1 MQKQLVILPVV
12 LVLQNFVDLANPQNV
27 IILRTLFI
35 IVSGLT
41 YLMWQQ
47 ILQKI
52 EAKRD
57 MTPIWV
63 KKAAAPSLASMFGG
77 SGAAADANAEWLQ
90 TTYYE
95 HEKTKASEAAKQL
108 LTGGAMQFGL
118 FSLWM
123 NVQLPLAINLIMGP
137 WGAYDDPIVK
147 QYLLGERIE
156 RPYGE
161 VLEDPATAA
170 PATTAPGVADA
181 PLSGQIADGPA
192 ATADAA
198 VEETILRTW
207 EAEEPV
213 DVEVFDRLAA
223 AGKPIAT
230 HAVASDGWTALMVVA
245 GGPHHPKRAV
255 PRLLELGAVPE
266 AADKDGWTALS
277 WAAFH
282 DNAAAIEAICAHV
295 LASAGGRSRLARLL
309 AAKSTGGETP
319 GSTALEVAQQA
330 KAEAAAAALRRF
342 AEAGADAAAPAAAA
356 LAPAAAAAPA
366 PRGRSPS
373 PSRQARAASPAARAA
388 SPAAV
393 AAAPEPEPEVFA
405 KVAEAEREP
414 APAAAAVEAEAEEEE
429 EVSPSRS
436 AGARRRRQ
444 QA

>member
-1 MQKQLVILPVV
+1 
-12 LVLQNFVDLANPQNV
+12 
-27 IILRTLFI
+27 
-35 IVSGLT
+35 
-41 YLMWQQ
+41 
-47 ILQKI
+47 
-52 EAKRD
+52 
-57 MTPIWV
+57 
-63 KKAAAPSLASMFGG
+63 MFGG
-77 SGAAADANAEWLQ
+77 GAAAADANAEWLQ

-147 QYLLGERIE
+147 QYLLGARLE

-161 VLEDPATAA
+161 VLEDPASTA
-170 PATTAPGVADA
+170 PAATAGVADA
-181 PLSGQIADGPA
+181 PASAQIADGPAA

-230 HAVASDGWTALMVVA
+230 HAVAPDGWTALMVVA

-282 DNAAAIEAICAHV
+282 DNAAAIDAICAHV
-295 LASAGGRSRLARLL
+295 LASAGGRSRLVRLL
-309 AAKSTGGETP
+309 ASKSTGGETP

-342 AEAGADAAAPAAAA
+342 AEAGADAAAPAAA
-356 LAPAAAAAPA
+356 PAAAS
-366 PRGRSPS
+366 RGRSPS
-373 PSRQARAASPAARAA
+373 PARQARAASPAARAA

-393 AAAPEPEPEVFA
+393 TTAPEPEPEAFA
-405 KVAEAEREP
+405 KAVEAEPEP
-414 APAAAAVEAEAEEEE
+414 APAAAAVEPEAEEEEE

>member
-77 SGAAADANAEWLQ
+77 GAAAADANAEWLQ

-123 NVQLPLAINLIMGP
+123 NAQLPLAINLIMGP
-137 WGAYDDPIVK
+137 WGAYDDPVVK

-170 PATTAPGVADA
+170 PAATASGVADA
-181 PLSGQIADGPA
+181 PASGQIADGPA
-192 ATADAA
+192 AATATADAA

-282 DNAAAIEAICAHV
+282 DNAPAIEAICAHV

-309 AAKSTGGETP
+309 ASKSTGGETP

-330 KAEAAAAALRRF
+330 KAEGAAAALRRF
-342 AEAGADAAAPAAAA
+342 DEAGADAAAPAAAA
-356 LAPAAAAAPA
+356 PAPAAAAA

-393 AAAPEPEPEVFA
+393 AAAPEPEPDVFA
-405 KVAEAEREP
+405 KVAEPEP
-414 APAAAAVEAEAEEEE
+414 APAAVEPEAVAAEEEE